1 MVDQTKT
8 ITVNGKQY
16 AVDDLSES
24 AKAQLV
30 NIRVVDQEISR
41 LEALLAITKTAR
53 AAYVQKLG
61 GEVQNFQT
69 N

>member
-1 MVDQTKT
+1 MADQTKT

-16 AVDDLSES
+16 AIDDLSES

-30 NIRVVDQEISR
+30 NIRVVDQEIAR

-61 GEVQNFQT
+61 GDVQSHQAN
-69 N
+69 

>member
-1 MVDQTKT
+1 
-8 ITVNGKQY
+8 VNGKQY
-16 AVDDLSES
+16 AVDDLSEN

-30 NIRVVDQEISR
+30 NIKVVDQEIVR

-53 AAYVQKLG
+53 AAYVQTLG
-61 GEVQNFQT
+61 AEVQRVKT